1 MTEIFHLE
9 TMYSLMKVL
18 LKFKSLCILNKKS
31 SKGFQRR
38 SIETFA
44 QKNLSDRSKRQ
55 MTVYNVLNILGDRMQ
70 KNPSATITLVGS
82 SNNSNSDG
90 LTMAESVKTYLVNT
104 FAINASRITT
114 KVKTNP
120 IYHLNN
126 QEERKN

>member
-1 MTEIFHLE
+1 LE
-9 TMYSLMKVL
+9 TECK
-18 LKFKSLCILNKKS
+18 
-31 SKGFQRR
+31 
-38 SIETFA
+38 
-44 QKNLSDRSKRQ
+44 
-55 MTVYNVLNILGDRMQ
+55 

-126 QEERKN
+126 QEGKISVLREGDRRVSISNSQIY

>member
-1 MTEIFHLE
+1 
-9 TMYSLMKVL
+9 
-18 LKFKSLCILNKKS
+18 
-31 SKGFQRR
+31 
-38 SIETFA
+38 
-44 QKNLSDRSKRQ
+44 
-55 MTVYNVLNILGDRMQ
+55 MQ

-126 QEERKN
+126 QEERKNYYYVKGDRRVSIESNSDLLMEFQSGPNAPLKPVQIIASQPQLKVMLLLIIKELEKPYRHGLYS

>member
-1 MTEIFHLE
+1 
-9 TMYSLMKVL
+9 
-18 LKFKSLCILNKKS
+18 LKI
-31 SKGFQRR
+31 
-38 SIETFA
+38 A